1 MLKMATYTKDDL
13 VKEFHTDRM
22 DSIKRSLDRLGYKY
36 ETNKKNGKNLRLTIT
51 KLPNMFKAF
60 CISELGIPA
69 QSDFRLLRN
78 FFYYFFCD
86 EEFQQLP
93 IGEMERILEAEGKKI
108 SRQTISKWIE
118 FFKSKNIINESQE
131 YLYFATI
138 KTDIS
143 TESLRITKEEYVE
156 AWKRYWNIRREGGSY
171 NEAFNAMCGVNGG
184 VVFKK
189 PMIEENGFYNNL
201 LDSLVELLDEEE

>member
-1 MLKMATYTKDDL
+1 
-13 VKEFHTDRM
+13 
-22 DSIKRSLDRLGYKY
+22 
-36 ETNKKNGKNLRLTIT
+36 
-51 KLPNMFKAF
+51 
-60 CISELGIPA
+60 
-69 QSDFRLLRN
+69 
-78 FFYYFFCD
+78 
-86 EEFQQLP
+86 
-93 IGEMERILEAEGKKI
+93 MERVLEAEGKKV

-143 TESLRITKEEYVE
+143 TESLRITKEEYTE

-201 LDSLVELLDEEE
+201 LDSLVELLNN